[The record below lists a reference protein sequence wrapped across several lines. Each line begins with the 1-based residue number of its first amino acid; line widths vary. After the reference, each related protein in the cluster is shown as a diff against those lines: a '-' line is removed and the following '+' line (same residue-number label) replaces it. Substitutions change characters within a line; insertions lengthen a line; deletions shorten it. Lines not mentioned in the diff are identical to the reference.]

1 MDRNRKSSLLVGIV
15 IRSRINVETGSGVI
29 AVPPE
34 MTDVSIKINPPE
46 PPSSSMRN
54 TNFIPGSSPSAG
66 LIKIPNPQVNFSAV
80 DIDMRTAHPP
90 LPIKSDVLNTL
101 DIGDLQVV
109 DCEGLVGNFL
119 LKTFV
124 DIYRKSSKQS
134 RTKTTTAV

>member
-1 MDRNRKSSLLVGIV
+1 M

-90 LPIKSDVLNTL
+90 LPITSDVLNTL

>member
-54 TNFIPGSSPSAG
+54 TNFMPGSSPSAG

-90 LPIKSDVLNTL
+90 LPITSDVLNTL

-109 DCEGLVGNFL
+109 DCEGLVANFL

>member
-90 LPIKSDVLNTL
+90 LPITSDVLNTL

>member
-1 MDRNRKSSLLVGIV
+1 M

-54 TNFIPGSSPSAG
+54 TNFIPEVAPEVDFSPGSSPSAG

-90 LPIKSDVLNTL
+90 LPITSDVLNTL

-109 DCEGLVGNFL
+109 DCEGLVANFL

>member
-34 MTDVSIKINPPE
+34 MIDVSIKINPPE

-90 LPIKSDVLNTL
+90 LPITSDVLNTL

-109 DCEGLVGNFL
+109 DCEGLVANFL

>member
-15 IRSRINVETGSGVI
+15 IRSRINVETGCGVI

-34 MTDVSIKINPPE
+34 MTDVSIKINPLE

-90 LPIKSDVLNTL
+90 LPITSDVLNTL

>member
-1 MDRNRKSSLLVGIV
+1 LLVGIV

-90 LPIKSDVLNTL
+90 LPITSDVLNTL

>member
-90 LPIKSDVLNTL
+90 LPITSDVLNTL

-109 DCEGLVGNFL
+109 DCEGLVANFL

>member
-1 MDRNRKSSLLVGIV
+1 M

-90 LPIKSDVLNTL
+90 LPITSDVLNTL

-109 DCEGLVGNFL
+109 DCEGLVANFL